1 MPAETHQLSEPPT
14 LDDIVDFLA
23 SLLDTDP
30 TAASTTSLVEA
41 GVCDELALLHLW
53 QAVAEEYGERT
64 LGECDLDFD
73 ENPPQTLEDLARAW
87 LTALAG
93 AGGSVHGHGR

>member
-1 MPAETHQLSEPPT
+1 MPAETHQIAEPPT

-30 TAASTTSLVEA
+30 AAASSTNLVEA
-41 GVCDELALLHLW
+41 GVDDELALLHLW

-64 LGECDLDFD
+64 LGGYDLGFD
-73 ENPPQTLEDLARAW
+73 ESPPQTLEDLASVW
-87 LTALAG
+87 LSALGG
-93 AGGSVHGHGR
+93 AG